1 MARTSIRVGGIELS
15 AAHFISEGERC
26 ERLHGHNY
34 QLVVRIVGEVDARG
48 MVADFRLVKDE
59 VRRLCEGWDHRVL
72 LPARSPRIKVA
83 SKGDQTK
90 VVTPNG
96 TYSFPTQDVKVLDI
110 IETTA
115 EELARLLCQL
125 LTDALKS
132 RFSRMRQVAVSV
144 AESPRQWATV
154 TLDL

>member
-34 QLVVRIVGEVDARG
+34 QLVVRLAGEVDARG
-48 MVADFRLVKDE
+48 MIADFRLVRDE
-59 VRRLCEGWDHRVL
+59 ARRLCEGWDHRVL

-96 TYSFPTQDVKVLDI
+96 IYSFPTQDVKVLDI
-110 IETTA
+110 VETTA

-125 LTDALKS
+125 LADALKS
-132 RFSRMRQVAVSV
+132 RFSSIRQVAVSV
-144 AESPRQWATV
+144 AESRRQWATV

>member
-1 MARTSIRVGGIELS
+1 
-15 AAHFISEGERC
+15 
-26 ERLHGHNY
+26 
-34 QLVVRIVGEVDARG
+34 VGEVDARG
-48 MVADFRLVKDE
+48 MVADFRLVKHE
-59 VRRLCEGWDHRVL
+59 VRQLCDDWDHRVL

-90 VVTPNG
+90 VATPNAI
-96 TYSFPTQDVKVLDI
+96 YSFPTQDIKVLDI

-115 EELARLLCQL
+115 EELARLLCDML
-125 LTDALKS
+125 AHALKP
-132 RFSRMRQVAVSV
+132 RFPKIRQVAVSV

>member
-1 MARTSIRVGGIELS
+1 MTRTSIRVGGIELS

-34 QLVVRIVGEVDARG
+34 QLAVHVVGEVDARG
-48 MVADFRLVKDE
+48 MVADFRLVKDV
-59 VRRLCEGWDHRVL
+59 VRQLCEGWDHRVL

-96 TYSFPTQDVKVLDI
+96 TYSFPAQDVKVLDI

-125 LTDALKS
+125 LADALKP
-132 RFSRMRQVAVSV
+132 RFSRIRQVAVSV
-144 AESPRQWATV
+144 AENPRQWATV

>member
-1 MARTSIRVGGIELS
+1 
-15 AAHFISEGERC
+15 
-26 ERLHGHNY
+26 
-34 QLVVRIVGEVDARG
+34 
-48 MVADFRLVKDE
+48 
-59 VRRLCEGWDHRVL
+59 

-96 TYSFPTQDVKVLDI
+96 IYSFPTQDVKVLDI
-110 IETTA
+110 VETTA

-125 LTDALKS
+125 LADALKS
-132 RFSRMRQVAVSV
+132 RFSSIRQVAVSV
-144 AESPRQWATV
+144 AESRRQWATV